1 MLYCILGKAGSG
13 KDTLLKRVLEKNK
26 NLKAAISHTTRPIR
40 KNEIDGVDYHFISE
54 KEFLY
59 MDENNEFI
67 ETRKYNV
74 IDEEK
79 NKNTWYYGLSYDAIK
94 ENNNYIVIVDVKGLN
109 ELRRNLKGTKIISF
123 YIEAD
128 KEIRRQRYINRDKM
142 SAKKLKEMER
152 RFIADEEDFSLSK
165 LEGIDYFLNNN
176 NLNDL
181 LVNER
186 FINKIIKQNSNK
198 ERRN

>member
-26 NLKAAISHTTRPIR
+26 NLKVAISHTTRPIR

-54 KEFLY
+54 KEFIY

-74 IDEEK
+74 VDEEK
-79 NKNTWYYGLSYDAIK
+79 NKNIWYYGLSYDAIK
-94 ENNNYIVIVDVKGLN
+94 ENNDYLVIVDVKGLN
-109 ELRRNLKGTKIISF
+109 ELKRNLKGTKIISF

-142 SAKKLKEMER
+142 SNKKLKEMER

-181 LVNER
+181 LVNEKL
-186 FINKIIKQNSNK
+186 INKIIKQNSNK